1 MTGRVIPNHV
11 AGPVEK
17 RLMPQAAV
25 EFTDDSETDV
35 LDVAVPPSS
44 AGPNAALTCPG
55 GQTVRTL
62 YPSHVL
68 NLEE

>member
-1 MTGRVIPNHV
+1 
-11 AGPVEK
+11 
-17 RLMPQAAV
+17 MPQAAV

-68 NLEE
+68 DLEE